1 MTPAEIVDRMANLS
15 RTLYS
20 RCVVN
25 SRPLWII
32 WQSYNDQNNPLRDQ
46 ALIGNEGASAINRL
60 ANSALYET
68 IMIVT
73 RAFDASGRGGA
84 LRSDRASFKV
94 LAELAQLHGVRDE
107 VARRASAWFEDGWNA
122 DENARAALGALDQI
136 DAALLRLDAEE
147 PNRIR
152 LMRNFRDQYLA
163 HNLVFDIERE
173 RPIFGHITSMLE
185 EMTLLVEASE
195 LALSGAS
202 IFWDMLDEN
211 ARLSAE
217 ELWRTIR
224 RGAATA

>member
-1 MTPAEIVDRMANLS
+1 
-15 RTLYS
+15 
-20 RCVVN
+20 
-25 SRPLWII
+25 
-32 WQSYNDQNNPLRDQ
+32 
-46 ALIGNEGASAINRL
+46 
-60 ANSALYET
+60 
-68 IMIVT
+68 
-73 RAFDASGRGGA
+73 
-84 LRSDRASFKV
+84 
-94 LAELAQLHGVRDE
+94 
-107 VARRASAWFEDGWNA
+107 
-122 DENARAALGALDQI
+122 
-136 DAALLRLDAEE
+136 
-147 PNRIR
+147 
-152 LMRNFRDQYLA
+152 MRNFRDQYLA